1 MQNGG
6 YVSCVEGCEDG
17 WQGEKEISTDVK
29 KSIYLPLLK
38 KIMSEIIPP
47 MLNLDLSFEEF
58 VALKA
63 FVSWQGGSFILWKNL
78 LDKETTNFP
87 AISNVSMDGRDAM
100 RRQIDAIS
108 KSLHSHY
115 ERVGFL
121 VLLPL
126 VY

>member
-47 MLNLDLSFEEF
+47 MLSLELSFEEF

-63 FVSWQGGSFILWKNL
+63 FVSWQG
-78 LDKETTNFP
+78 
-87 AISNVSMDGRDAM
+87 AISNISIHGREAM

-108 KSLHSHY
+108 NSLHLHY
-115 ERVGFL
+115 QRVC
-121 VLLPL
+121 
-126 VY
+126 